1 MIAFTLAPSA
11 TDVEGGRPV
20 CLCEISDKDAK
31 WDDFHLQNQRIA
43 DLYSGTPLN
52 CYSERIRYCCP
63 NLLFNGETDGET
75 GETKYKLS
83 SAKFCRV
90 SRCPTCQWRRSLM
103 WRSKAF
109 KIFPKVFEAYPKAK
123 YLFLTLTVK
132 NCPVQDL
139 RSTLGMMNKSWMRF
153 SQLKQFPAIG
163 WMRSTE
169 VTRAYDCVSQSWCAS
184 NGCEKPCRRC
194 IPQSFVHPHFHCLL
208 MVNPGYFTGASYLS
222 HEKWVDMWRRSARL
236 EYDPQVNVK
245 AVKSLTDAN
254 QGMLDAV
261 LETFKYSVKTADI
274 LRDDS
279 FNTSMSN
286 SDFLVE
292 LTQQLHKMKLVNT
305 GGVLK
310 QYLQELES
318 EPDDLIHAEDL
329 LSDELSSKAI
339 SLMFNWNQSIKHYS
353 YSADDD

>member
-1 MIAFTLAPSA
+1 
-11 TDVEGGRPV
+11 
-20 CLCEISDKDAK
+20 
-31 WDDFHLQNQRIA
+31 
-43 DLYSGTPLN
+43 
-52 CYSERIRYCCP
+52 
-63 NLLFNGETDGET
+63 
-75 GETKYKLS
+75 
-83 SAKFCRV
+83 
-90 SRCPTCQWRRSLM
+90 
-103 WRSKAF
+103 
-109 KIFPKVFEAYPKAK
+109 
-123 YLFLTLTVK
+123 
-132 NCPVQDL
+132 
-139 RSTLGMMNKSWMRF
+139 
-153 SQLKQFPAIG
+153 
-163 WMRSTE
+163 
-169 VTRAYDCVSQSWCAS
+169 
-184 NGCEKPCRRC
+184 
-194 IPQSFVHPHFHCLL
+194 

-279 FNTSMSN
+279 PNASMTN

-310 QYLQELES
+310 QYLQELEN
-318 EPDDLIHAEDL
+318 EPDDLIHADDL

-353 YSADDD
+353 YSADDN